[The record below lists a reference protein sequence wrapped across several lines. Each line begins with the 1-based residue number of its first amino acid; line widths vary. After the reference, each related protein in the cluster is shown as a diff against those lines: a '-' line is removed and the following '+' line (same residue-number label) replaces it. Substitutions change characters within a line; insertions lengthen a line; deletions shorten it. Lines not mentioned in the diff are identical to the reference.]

1 MENIIDNFFKSID
14 YISIINKMECS
25 VDKIIKDVLLS
36 QSNID
41 SNYLVYQDYNTICYL
56 IKEQMY
62 NDIFYIHTKDKIY
75 HNPIC
80 LNKVILEKIIV

>member
-1 MENIIDNFFKSID
+1 MENIMDNFFKSID

-41 SNYLVYQDYNTICYL
+41 SLSRL
-56 IKEQMY
+56 
-62 NDIFYIHTKDKIY
+62 
-75 HNPIC
+75 
-80 LNKVILEKIIV
+80 